1 MAIQVGTDGNEVI
14 NGTNGDD
21 LLVGDNGSN
30 VINGS
35 DGADTLIGD
44 GGGDTIFGGDGD
56 NVIRTDGAGSDID
69 SSDRLDNILTDITE
83 DVNIIEGTDGKDT
96 LTGSKE
102 DDLIF
107 GQEDDDILEGGEG
120 TDILSGGAGNDTL
133 SGVRGNN
140 VFALALDE
148 GIDTIEDFSGGDQIL
163 IEQEAFAFDATS
175 PDQFTYEEDTGELFF
190 EASTEGAEPV
200 QIATLPINLGSTF
213 NAEEDI
219 VFDEAGIVN
228 GMNSQS
234 ADVSSDRRAFMEDFL
249 TSEIQRS
256 QFVNIRGSICDCFSV
271 APELKALEFTEYKS
285 VR

>member
-1 MAIQVGTDGNEVI
+1 MAIQVGTNGDNVITDTDGDNVI
-14 NGTNGDD
+14 NGTDGDD
-21 LLVGDNGSN
+21 IIL
-30 VINGS
+30 
-35 DGADTLIGD
+35 GD
-44 GGGDTIFGGDGD
+44 GGGGIINGGDGD
-56 NVIRTDGAGSDID
+56 NVIRTDPAGSTDAAGSDVD
-69 SSDRLDNILTDITE
+69 SSDTFDNILTGITE
-83 DVNIIEGTDGKDT
+83 DVEVIEGTDGKDT

-249 TSEIQRS
+249 TSEI
-256 QFVNIRGSICDCFSV
+256 
-271 APELKALEFTEYKS
+271 
-285 VR
+285 